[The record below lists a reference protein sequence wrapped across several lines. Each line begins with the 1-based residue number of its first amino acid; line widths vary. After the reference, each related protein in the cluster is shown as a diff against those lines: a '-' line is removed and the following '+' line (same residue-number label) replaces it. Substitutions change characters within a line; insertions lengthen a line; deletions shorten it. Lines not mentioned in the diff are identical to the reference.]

1 MWCGLSS
8 SVYDVFLI
16 WYEMIHIWDVRKYVL
31 TSITWVYV
39 DMSWENLN
47 VDAEHSRWCGE
58 DPEPGA
64 HGDWSTF
71 SQFTP
76 WTVFYPISPLWWQIF
91 PWNLTQPWSYHWE
104 WAIFTNSNWKKL
116 KRIDQFNWLF
126 LKFAWIFLKFNWSFL
141 KLNWL
146 FLKSNWLSIPWALSL
161 LRQLRQVIWWQ
172 GKIFLWCKVYS
183 WCIKY
188 ILCTMMYHFVHICT
202 YLYNVHIWCNINLW
216 LQTNHQLI
224 NTCLFE
230 LELGWKISVSSA
242 KSMENK
248 CRSWIASF
256 FDPRKYLRIQ
266 HITYSSYQ

>member
-1 MWCGLSS
+1 MDWPS
-8 SVYDVFLI
+8 SVYDVLLP

-39 DMSWENLN
+39 DMSGENLN

-202 YLYNVHIWCNINLW
+202 YLYIFVQCTYLMQYEFVI
-216 LQTNHQLI
+216 TN
-224 NTCLFE
+224 
-230 LELGWKISVSSA
+230 KSSA
-242 KSMENK
+242 Y
-248 CRSWIASF
+248 
-256 FDPRKYLRIQ
+256 KYLSVRAWVGLKNLCVLCKVDGK
-266 HITYSSYQ
+266 

>member
-1 MWCGLSS
+1 MDWPS
-8 SVYDVFLI
+8 SVYDVLLP

-91 PWNLTQPWSYHWE
+91 PWNLTQPWSYNWE
-104 WAIFTNSNWKKL
+104 WAIFTNSDWKKL

-126 LKFAWIFLKFNWSFL
+126 LKF
-141 KLNWL
+141 NWL
-146 FLKSNWLSIPWALSL
+146 FQNSIDY
-161 LRQLRQVIWWQ
+161 
-172 GKIFLWCKVYS
+172 FL
-183 WCIKY
+183 
-188 ILCTMMYHFVHICT
+188 
-202 YLYNVHIWCNINLW
+202 N
-216 LQTNHQLI
+216 
-224 NTCLFE
+224 
-230 LELGWKISVSSA
+230 
-242 KSMENK
+242 
-248 CRSWIASF
+248 
-256 FDPRKYLRIQ
+256 RID
-266 HITYSSYQ
+266 YF